1 MPLPRPVNPVAVFVR
16 LCLAV
21 VVVGVATGLAS
32 LALVLVLHTL
42 EHLVWGHQA
51 GPFLDG
57 VALPPGLRIVTV
69 MTAVGLLAAAAW
81 YAVRRWGRPL
91 ISVEDSVAGR
101 SMPAWETLVNT
112 VVQVSAVGLGASVGK
127 EVAPRELSAMAAG
140 KLVSWFG
147 LDKRWRRILIASAAG
162 GGLAA
167 VYNVPL
173 AGGLFALE
181 VLLVEVRPSAAVP
194 ALVISGMA
202 TLIARPLVG
211 DGVLYPLAAVRSS
224 WSLIVA
230 AVVIGPLLG
239 VAATSFTAVTR
250 RLSARRASGW
260 RLLLVMPIVFAGV
273 GALAMALPLLL
284 GNGRALA
291 QAGFDLAQPAWLLL
305 IYAAAKYSVTT
316 LSLGAGAVGGTLQP
330 SVAIGAALGAAAA
343 SAWSAVWPG
352 AGGTALAV
360 VAAAAFLAASM
371 RAPFTGIMLIVE
383 FTGVGAALLLPM
395 VLAVAGAL
403 AVSSLLHPSGLR
415 RFRPVDPSRD

>member
-1 MPLPRPVNPVAVFVR
+1 MPLPRPLTPVAVLLR

-21 VVVGVATGLAS
+21 VVVGIATGLAS
-32 LALVLVLHTL
+32 LFLVLVLHTL
-42 EHLVWGHQA
+42 EHLVWGHQK

-57 VALPPGLRIVTV
+57 VALPPGWRIVTV

-91 ISVEDSVAGR
+91 TSVEDSVAGR
-101 SMPAWETLVNT
+101 PMPAWETLVNT

-173 AGGLFALE
+173 AGTLFALE

-194 ALVISGMA
+194 ALVISGIA
-202 TLIARPLVG
+202 TVIARPLVG
-211 DGVLYPLAAVRSS
+211 GGVLYPLPEVRSN
-224 WSLIVA
+224 WALLVA
-230 AVVIGPLLG
+230 AVIIGPLLG
-239 VAATSFTAVTR
+239 VAATSFAAVTK
-250 RLSARRASGW
+250 RLSAGRSSGW
-260 RLLLVMPIVFAGV
+260 RLLVAMPIVFAGV
-273 GALAMALPLLL
+273 GALAMVLPLIL

-291 QAGFDLAQPAWLLL
+291 QAGFDLAHPAWLLL
-305 IYAAAKYSVTT
+305 IYAAAKYVVTAV
-316 LSLGAGAVGGTLQP
+316 SLGSGAVGGTLQP

-343 SAWSAVWPG
+343 SGWAVVWPG
-352 AGGTALAV
+352 ADGTALAV
-360 VAAAAFLAASM
+360 VAAAAFLAANM
-371 RAPFTGIMLIVE
+371 RAPFTGIVLIVE
-383 FTGVGAALLLPM
+383 FTGTGSALLLPM
-395 VLAVAGAL
+395 ALAVAGAL
-403 AVSSLLHPSGLR
+403 AASSLLHPSGLE
-415 RFRPVDPSRD
+415 RFRPIDPGRD